1 MIWGQGD
8 GSGLH
13 AVDSKVGRIG
23 QLACWEHYNPLARY
37 AMMADGEQIHSAMYP
52 GSIFGDLFS
61 EQTQVNIRQH
71 ALESGC
77 FVVCATAWLNADQ
90 QAQIAKDTGGNIG
103 PISGGCCTAIVAPDG
118 SLLGEPIRSGE
129 AEVIANLDFTL
140 IDKRKQLMDS
150 RGHYSRPELL
160 RLLIDRTRTGHI
172 HERAVQPDSGAQQG
186 SERLPTREFL
196 VRRFSVVSSRPFEEV
211 IQRLT
216 ATIGRPD
223 VNAFHRALSEA
234 KTGADLER
242 VVQGAIGTSQLM
254 EFARFDAGEVLRKEQ
269 DGQGPRILRLVVGN
283 PLIMKEMAKTVPDAA
298 SYAPVTILIDERADG
313 VHLSYDTMAS
323 LIAPYGNV
331 AALAVARDLDAKV
344 EHLLKTAER

>member
-1 MIWGQGD
+1 MTP
-8 GSGLH
+8 
-13 AVDSKVGRIG
+13 VREKTRIV
-23 QLACWEHYNPLARY
+23 Q
-37 AMMADGEQIHSAMYP
+37 
-52 GSIFGDLFS
+52 
-61 EQTQVNIRQH
+61 
-71 ALESGC
+71 
-77 FVVCATAWLNADQ
+77 
-90 QAQIAKDTGGNIG
+90 
-103 PISGGCCTAIVAPDG
+103 
-118 SLLGEPIRSGE
+118 
-129 AEVIANLDFTL
+129 
-140 IDKRKQLMDS
+140 
-150 RGHYSRPELL
+150 
-160 RLLIDRTRTGHI
+160 
-172 HERAVQPDSGAQQG
+172 RAA
-186 SERLPTREFL
+186 
-196 VRRFSVVSSRPFEEV
+196 RPFEEV

-269 DGQGPRILRLVVGN
+269 GGQGPRNLRLVVGN

-331 AALAVARDLDAKV
+331 AALAVARDLDARV
-344 EHLLKTAER
+344 EHLLKTGE